1 MMLRQRHQPTGFT
14 LLEVLLALAAFGIL
28 SVTVI
33 AVFMSSGREE
43 RRGLARQREVGSA
56 QFIMEQMA
64 KDIRL
69 GTPDY
74 EYYADRSIALATGS
88 AVNAVHRLA
97 VRFADGSFRT
107 YGCWAQYQIYDPTGT
122 PFGAP
127 TWTWCESPPS
137 VSPGFT
143 VQMLKATIISQSPD
157 TCGGSALPPCT
168 DPPVPCPLCTG
179 TPISWSPA
187 SLQNAVV
194 RDFQVYITPPTDPFP
209 LSATDLRQPL
219 TTVVLTTEGTGRSEE
234 QVRTTFQTTAS
245 SRTYAR

>member
-1 MMLRQRHQPTGFT
+1 MTLRQRHQPSAFT
-14 LLEVLLALAAFGIL
+14 LLEVLLALAAFAIL

-107 YGCWAQYQIYDPTGT
+107 YGCWAQFQQFINTFPS
-122 PFGAP
+122 GAP

-137 VSPGFT
+137 VSPPITT
-143 VQMLKATIISQSPD
+143 VQMLKATIISQSFD
-157 TCGGSALPPCT
+157 TCQLPPVTALPPCT
-168 DPPVPCPLCTG
+168 DPPV
-179 TPISWSPA
+179 SWA
-187 SLQNAVV
+187 TVSLEGAVV
-194 RDFQVYITPPTDPFP
+194 RDFQVYIAPPSDPFP

-219 TTVVLTTEGTGRSEE
+219 TTVVLTTEGAGRSEE